1 MTDPGKIF
9 VISGP
14 AGVGKSTVCQRLLE
28 YFPGRLKRIVTAT
41 TRPPRPGEI
50 DGVDYCFIDE
60 ATFLKYIAE
69 DKFLEYS
76 SVHRKYFYGTPIASI
91 LSHIRHGTDALMIID
106 VHGIAKIRK
115 HFRHLLKH
123 IVSIFIMPE
132 NLDVLESRLQL
143 RGSES
148 AESLAGRLKSAKH
161 EIKLAKNYDYIV
173 VSGSKA
179 EDFASMEE
187 IYRIEQTPAESSAAS
202 LLHFVYP
209 PKQFLMQHV

>member
-1 MTDPGKIF
+1 MADPGKIF
-9 VISGP
+9 VVSGP
-14 AGVGKSTVCQRLLE
+14 AGVGKTTVCQRLLE

-76 SVHRKYFYGTPIASI
+76 SVHRKYFYGSPIASV
-91 LSHIRHGTDALMIID
+91 LSHIRHGTDALLIID

-115 HFRHLLKH
+115 HFRHLLAH

-132 NLDVLESRLQL
+132 NLAVLESRLQL

-148 AESLAGRLKSAKH
+148 AESLAGRLKSAQH

-173 VSGSKA
+173 ISGTKA
-179 EDFASMEE
+179 EDLTSMAE
-187 IYRIEQTPAESSAAS
+187 IYRIEQSATESAAAS
-202 LLHFVYP
+202 LLRFIYH
-209 PKQFLMQHV
+209 PKQSLMLRV